1 MAGNS
6 ITLVE
11 KLSLF
16 PHLIVGLSLGFL
28 RLATRPL
35 TNDVKPPTAY
45 KDFVYAVGR
54 YVLANVTIAQE
65 KWLAPPTETM
75 YLNFA
80 KERKFKPD
88 TTVLSSGLKIHWI
101 GGKTADK
108 VFLYY
113 HGGGYVNAI
122 SAQHLE
128 WLLELQT
135 DLSKKENVAVAVVG
149 YTCAPEGQ
157 YPVQLREGVE
167 SLVWLLS
174 AGAKKPENVSYAISL
189 HNYDDST
196 DTARPGLHRRRFCR
210 WQSCSR
216 CPLSHPASSSQV
228 R

>member
-1 MAGNS
+1 MANSS
-6 ITLVE
+6 ITIVE
-11 KLSLF
+11 KLSLL
-16 PHLIVGLSLGFL
+16 PHVAIGLSLGFF
-28 RLATRPL
+28 RLATRPF

-54 YVLANVTIAQE
+54 YVLGNITIAQE

-80 KERKFKPD
+80 RERNFKPD
-88 TTVLSSGLKIHWI
+88 STVLSSGKKIHWI
-101 GGKTADK
+101 GNKTADK
-108 VFLYY
+108 VFLYF

-135 DLSKKENVAVAVVG
+135 DLSKKENIAVAVVG

-167 SLVWLLS
+167 SLVWLS
-174 AGAKKPENVSYAISL
+174 SVGGKKPENVSYAISL
-189 HNYDDST
+189 KDCHILT
-196 DTARPGLHRRRFCR
+196 KL
-210 WQSCSR
+210 SR
-216 CPLSHPASSSQV
+216 AGVHW